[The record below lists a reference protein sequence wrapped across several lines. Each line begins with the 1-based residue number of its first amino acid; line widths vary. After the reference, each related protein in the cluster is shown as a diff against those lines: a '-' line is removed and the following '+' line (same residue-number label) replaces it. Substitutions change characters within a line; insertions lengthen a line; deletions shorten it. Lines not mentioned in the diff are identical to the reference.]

1 MIILYKGYKFVIY
14 KFTGVVIVL
23 RAGAIISRYECLTA
37 ASVSIV
43 GWQP

>member
-14 KFTGVVIVL
+14 RHTGVVTVL

-37 ASVSIV
+37 ATVSIV
-43 GWQP
+43 GCQP